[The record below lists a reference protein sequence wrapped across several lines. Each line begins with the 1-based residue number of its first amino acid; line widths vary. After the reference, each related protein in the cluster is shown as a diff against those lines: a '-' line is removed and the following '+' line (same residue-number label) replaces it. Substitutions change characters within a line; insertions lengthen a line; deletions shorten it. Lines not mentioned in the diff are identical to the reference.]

1 MKPARSERD
10 RNVAVALA
18 KILRH
23 KFDPEQVKILNMPIL
38 AAVTN
43 ATV

>member
-1 MKPARSERD
+1 MRPARSERD
-10 RNVAVALA
+10 TNVAVALA

-23 KFDPEQVKILNMPIL
+23 DFDPEQVKILNMPIL

-43 ATV
+43 ATT

>member
-1 MKPARSERD
+1 MRPPRTERN
-10 RNVAVALA
+10 RNVAAVLA

-38 AAVTN
+38 PAVTIG
-43 ATV
+43 TT